1 MALIFGMGAT
11 EIGLILIIA
20 LIVLG
25 PQKLPELA
33 LRFGKTLGDLRRA
46 TGEFQREFMRAQND
60 FNEFKDQTVGE
71 VKRGFEF
78 QRPEQWSSGTQPQPR
93 IAPPP
98 GEQHAAVQH
107 GKNGPAFRDPSRE
120 SRNAPVPE
128 NCEATVPENCE
139 APVPENCEAPVPQVA
154 EEKPRPTEET

>member
-46 TGEFQREFMRAQND
+46 TGEFQREFMRAQHD

-71 VKRGFEF
+71 VRRGFEF
-78 QRPEQWSSGTQPQPR
+78 QRPEQGNPGAPPQPALLPR
-93 IAPPP
+93 RV
-98 GEQHAAVQH
+98 HSMRLFST
-107 GKNGPAFRDPSRE
+107 GKTALLFEILRE
-120 SRNAPVPE
+120 SPAMHRFRR
-128 NCEATVPENCE
+128 TVK
-139 APVPENCEAPVPQVA
+139 A
-154 EEKPRPTEET
+154 KRFGKL